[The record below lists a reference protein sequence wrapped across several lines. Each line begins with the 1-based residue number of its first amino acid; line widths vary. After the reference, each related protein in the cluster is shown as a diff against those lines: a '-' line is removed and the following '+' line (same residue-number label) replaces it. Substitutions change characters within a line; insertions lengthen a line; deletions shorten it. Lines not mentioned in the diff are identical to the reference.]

1 MDAPDEGKDV
11 TLSTQTLVITAYEEA
26 AINRTV

>member
-11 TLSTQTLVITAYEEA
+11 TLPTQTLVIMAYEEA